1 MNAEEKERE
10 RKQTKSRTLKFD
22 NNDMVKNGLLK
33 SNSLNEKKKFE

>member
-1 MNAEEKERE
+1 MNLEERE